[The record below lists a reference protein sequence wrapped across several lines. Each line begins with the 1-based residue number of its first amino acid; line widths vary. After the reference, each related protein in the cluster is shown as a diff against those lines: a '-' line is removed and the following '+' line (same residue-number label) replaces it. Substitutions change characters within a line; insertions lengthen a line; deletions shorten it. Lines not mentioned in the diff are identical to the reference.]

1 MADYPAS
8 ALALSL
14 AELRQN
20 YIRGALDEA
29 SVDSNPIA
37 QFKGWFWEAQ
47 QSGLPEPNA
56 MTLATSTSDGYCTAR
71 IVLLKELDENG
82 FVFYTN
88 YDSRKGR
95 DLTEN
100 PRASLV
106 FYWAELERQVRVE
119 GGVERVARQQSEAYF
134 NSRPRGS
141 RLGAWVSHQSEVIQS
156 RKMLEA
162 KLRDLE
168 ARYAGTDD
176 IPTPDYWGGFRVRP
190 HCIEFWQGRP
200 NRLHD
205 RLRYARNSEDEEW
218 RIERLGP

>member
-20 YIRGALDEA
+20 YIRGVLDEA

-37 QFKGWFWEAQ
+37 QFKTWFWEAQ
-47 QSGLPEPNA
+47 QAGLPEPNA

-88 YDSRKGR
+88 YESRKGR
-95 DLTEN
+95 DLTDN
-100 PRASLV
+100 PHAALV
-106 FYWAELERQVRVE
+106 FYWAELERQARIEGRVD
-119 GGVERVARQQSEAYF
+119 RVPRQQSEAYF
-134 NSRPRGS
+134 KSRPRGS

-162 KLRDLE
+162 RLRDLE
-168 ARYAGTDD
+168 ARYAGTDE
-176 IPTPDYWGGFRVRP
+176 IPVPDYWGGFRVRP
-190 HCIEFWQGRP
+190 HSIEFWQGRP

-205 RLRYARNSEDEEW
+205 RLRYLRNSEDEQW

>member
-20 YIRGALDEA
+20 YIRGVLDEA
-29 SVDSNPIA
+29 SVDSSPIA
-37 QFKGWFWEAQ
+37 QFQMWFSEAQ

-71 IVLLKELDENG
+71 IVLLKEMDENG

-88 YDSRKGR
+88 YESRKGR

-100 PRASLV
+100 PHASLV
-106 FYWAELERQVRVE
+106 FYWAELERQVRIE
-119 GGVERVARQQSEAYF
+119 GRVERVPRQQSEAYF
-134 NSRPRGS
+134 KSRPRGS

-156 RKMLEA
+156 RRMLEA
-162 KLRDLE
+162 RLRDLE
-168 ARYAGTDD
+168 ARYAGTDE
-176 IPTPDYWGGFRVRP
+176 IPMPDYWGGFRVRP
-190 HCIEFWQGRP
+190 HSIEFWQGRP

-205 RLRYARNSEDEEW
+205 RLRYLRNSEDEQW

>member
-20 YIRGALDEA
+20 YIRGVLDEA

-37 QFKGWFWEAQ
+37 QFQMWFSEAQ

-71 IVLLKELDENG
+71 IVLLKEMDENG

-88 YDSRKGR
+88 YESRKGR

-100 PRASLV
+100 PHAALV
-106 FYWAELERQVRVE
+106 FYWAELERQVRIE
-119 GGVERVARQQSEAYF
+119 GRVQRVPRQQSEAYF
-134 NSRPRGS
+134 KSRPRGS

-156 RKMLEA
+156 RRMLEA
-162 KLRDLE
+162 RLRDLE

-176 IPTPDYWGGFRVRP
+176 IPVPDYWGGFRVRP
-190 HCIEFWQGRP
+190 HSIEFWQGRP

-205 RLRYARNSEDEEW
+205 RLRYLRNSEDEQW